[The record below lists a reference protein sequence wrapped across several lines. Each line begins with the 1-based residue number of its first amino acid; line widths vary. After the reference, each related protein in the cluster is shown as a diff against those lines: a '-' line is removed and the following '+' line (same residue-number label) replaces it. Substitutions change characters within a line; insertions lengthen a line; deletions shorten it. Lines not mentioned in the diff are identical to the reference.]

1 WDIISV
7 EKTLFSSAERRGMRR
22 GLEEG
27 MKKGLEEGKKEG
39 IKEGKKEVARSLKMA
54 GIPTAIIMESTG
66 LLENEIEDL

>member
-1 WDIISV
+1 M
-7 EKTLFSSAERRGMRR
+7 FSSAERRGMRR

-27 MKKGLEEGKKEG
+27 MKKGLEEG

-66 LLENEIEDL
+66 LSEVEIEDL